1 MSEEARSC
9 EEPSCMA
16 CGDAG
21 CPNCDAGDPS
31 ENAYW
36 VETETPGCPSC
47 GNHTLYRVVHLD
59 IKGEELCHS
68 VMYEDKEIAEEL
80 AENLSA
86 AYDLGFSKG
95 QSSAQTDGLNHTGL
109 TRKQLTELVL
119 GVLGSCEL
127 IHPSGQVDCEAKE
140 VAATIAEWLDRAGHI
155 RCSPVQI

>member
-1 MSEEARSC
+1 
-9 EEPSCMA
+9 MA

-21 CPNCDAGDPS
+21 CQNCDAGDPS

-59 IKGEELCHS
+59 IKGDEFCHS

-80 AENLSA
+80 AENLNS

-95 QSSAQTDGLNHTGL
+95 YEEGAQAVADTVIMDAPGMLEILREARGWFQIGGAADKL
-109 TRKQLTELVL
+109 RRK
-119 GVLGSCEL
+119 
-127 IHPSGQVDCEAKE
+127 ID
-140 VAATIAEWLDRAGHI
+140 AAITKAEGRT
-155 RCSPVQI
+155 